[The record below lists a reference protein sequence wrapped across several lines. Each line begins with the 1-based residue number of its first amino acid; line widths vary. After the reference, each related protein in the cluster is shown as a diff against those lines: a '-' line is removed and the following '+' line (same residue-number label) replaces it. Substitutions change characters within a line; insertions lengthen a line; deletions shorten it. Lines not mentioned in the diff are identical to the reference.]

1 MRDEEKKKGALR
13 RLAGT
18 EEAKD
23 VLDLFLTFTGAVYG
37 SLDRRLDID
46 EAVRKQL
53 YKPVPAHVNWT
64 GCFGGITLFLFMI
77 QVATGILLT
86 LYYRPAPEA
95 AYESVRH
102 ITNDVGFGWLVR
114 GIHHWAATVMV
125 ATVFIHTLRVFFTG
139 AYKPPRELN
148 WVVGTILLFIVMGFA
163 FTGYLLPWDQL
174 SYWATTVGTEIAG
187 AVPLVGKYLLLVLR
201 GGAEISGETLTRF
214 YAFHVIILP
223 FVALFLMGLHFL
235 MIRRQGISGPL

>member
-1 MRDEEKKKGALR
+1 MRDDEKRGALR

-23 VLDLFLTFTGAVYG
+23 LLDLLLTFTGAIYG

-53 YKPVPAHVNWT
+53 NKPVPAHVNWT

-95 AYESVRH
+95 AYQSVRH
-102 ITNDVGFGWLVR
+102 ITNDVNLGWLVR
-114 GIHHWAATVMV
+114 GIHHWAANLMV
-125 ATVFIHTLRVFFTG
+125 LTVFIHILRVFFTG
-139 AYKPPRELN
+139 AYKPPRDLN
-148 WVVGTILLFIVMGFA
+148 WVVGTILFFMVMGFA

-187 AVPLVGKYLLLVLR
+187 AAPLLGKYLLLLLR
-201 GGAEISGETLTRF
+201 GGAEVTGETLTRF

-223 FVALFLMGLHFL
+223 FITLFLMGMHFL
-235 MIRRQGISGPL
+235 MIRRQGIAGPL